1 MASLNRL
8 QELLET
14 AVQALDQAG
23 KEIRAQNFSPER
35 NLERIL
41 DSLASICAIQD
52 EIRRQKESRQDPAG
66 RD

>member
-8 QELLET
+8 QDLLET

-41 DSLASICAIQD
+41 DSLAGICAIQD
-52 EIRRQKESRQDPAG
+52 EITRQKESRQEPAEHE
-66 RD
+66 

>member
-8 QELLET
+8 QDLLET

-35 NLERIL
+35 NLERVL
-41 DSLASICAIQD
+41 DSLAGICAIQD
-52 EIRRQKESRQDPAG
+52 EITRQALCKP
-66 RD
+66 